1 MEVQTPMAPS
11 RRSDARPWFEVAP
24 PTRPSLTQ
32 RDIVEAAHA
41 LVHDGGAESLTL
53 RALGSILG
61 VGTSAI
67 YRRIGSKELLL
78 VGVADLV
85 LSEVEL
91 DGLVRATAWRSNLR
105 TLAKRLR
112 EVLARHPHVH
122 PVLDTYLLA
131 TPSTARVATVAI
143 ENLGHSGLATRELTD
158 AYNAWICYVLGFSML
173 EFQPGTSDG
182 DRTRASGWVE
192 GYLERVRPDEQPAMA
207 SVRRSLRNRAV
218 GFRWDV
224 GPLGP
229 RGTSFEYGMDALLDG
244 LEARAA
250 RRQDRR

>member
-1 MEVQTPMAPS
+1 MEVQTPMVSS
-11 RRSDARPWFEVAP
+11 RPPTARPWFEVAP

-32 RDIVEAAHA
+32 RDIVEAAHG
-41 LVHDGGAESLTL
+41 LVHEGGAEALTL
-53 RALGSILG
+53 RALGAILG

-78 VGVADLV
+78 VGVADHV
-85 LSEVEL
+85 LSEVAL
-91 DGLVRATAWRSNLR
+91 DGLRSAASWRTNLR
-105 TLAKRLR
+105 TLARRLR

-131 TPSTARVATVAI
+131 TPSTARVASVAI
-143 ENLGHSGLATRELTD
+143 ENLGRSGLATRELAD

-182 DRTRASGWVE
+182 DRARASGWVE
-192 GYLERVRPDEQPAMA
+192 GYLERVDPDAQPSMA
-207 SVRRSLRNRAV
+207 SARRSLRNRAV

-229 RGTSFEYGMDALLDG
+229 KGTSFDYGMDALLEG
-244 LEARAA
+244 FVVRAA
-250 RRQDRR
+250 GRNGRR